1 MYNIQRLLKKH
12 STMIMTVIASGG
24 VITTT
29 ILAIKATPKALKLLE
44 EAKEEKGT
52 ELTNLEKIKYGW
64 YPYIGTIISGLS
76 TITCIIC
83 INYIS
88 KKNQASLI
96 SAYTLLENSY
106 NEYRN
111 KIKKL
116 YSEDADFL
124 ARQEIV
130 QAKYDP
136 HYEIGDKQ
144 LFFDYQSMRFFESTM
159 DAVVMA
165 EHQTLEALSARGYL
179 CLNEYYDYL
188 GIPRVDYGYT
198 IGWADIESCDPYDV
212 KELEFNYEKIMVGDN
227 KDIECWVI
235 MYNIPPAF
243 DYII

>member
-12 STMIMTVIASGG
+12 STLILTIIASGG

-29 ILAIKATPKALKLLE
+29 VLAVKATPKALRLLE
-44 EAKEEKGT
+44 EAKEEKGE

-64 YPYIGTIISGLS
+64 YPYIGCIISGLS

-96 SAYTLLENSY
+96 SAYSLLENSY

-111 KIKKL
+111 HIKNL
-116 YSEDADFL
+116 YSDDADFL

-130 QAKYDP
+130 RAKYDP
-136 HYEIGDKQ
+136 HYEVGDKQ

-159 DAVVMA
+159 DNVVMA
-165 EHQTLEALSARGYL
+165 EHQALEVLQARGYL
-179 CLNEYYDYL
+179 RLNEYYDML
-188 GIPRVDYGYT
+188 GIPRTDYGYT

-212 KELEFNYEKIMVGDN
+212 KELTFNYEKIYVGDN

-235 MYNIPPAF
+235 SYNVPPTF